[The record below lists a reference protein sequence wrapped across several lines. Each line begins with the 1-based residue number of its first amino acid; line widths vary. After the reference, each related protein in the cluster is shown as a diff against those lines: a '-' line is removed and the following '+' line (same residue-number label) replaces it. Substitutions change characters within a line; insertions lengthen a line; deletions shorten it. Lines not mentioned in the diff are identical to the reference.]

1 MSKNIYVG
9 NMNYNTSEDELR
21 DLFEQYGTV
30 ESVKI
35 ISDRDTGRSK
45 GFGFVEMENAEEAD
59 SAISALNS
67 QEVGG
72 RQLRVNEANDRP
84 KRNRDSW

>member
-9 NMNYNTSEDELR
+9 NMNYSTSEDELR

-84 KRNRDSW
+84 KRDRNNW

>member
-9 NMNYNTSEDELR
+9 NMNYSTSEDDLR